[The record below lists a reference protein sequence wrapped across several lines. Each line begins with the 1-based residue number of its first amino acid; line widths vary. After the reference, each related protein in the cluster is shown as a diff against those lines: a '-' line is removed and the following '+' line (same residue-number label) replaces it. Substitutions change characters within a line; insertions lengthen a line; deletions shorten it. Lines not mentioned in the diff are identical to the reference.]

1 MNSIEVFLQ
10 SVCRF
15 ISTEESAKDI
25 RDELEDH
32 ISSYIEEYMDEGMDL
47 DEATNKA
54 LEQMG
59 DPRQLSELYKEAPY
73 RYKGFWK
80 ILLITVFTCVYI
92 FSKFMYD
99 HLNFSDMNS
108 AYITAIFVILFYGF
122 FIFNEVKI
130 HRNKVKT
137 FQKEPLFFIQNYKTP
152 IILDKIIKFVQL
164 YYILEI
170 ALYLSRFGNTI
181 KGSTTLMMLSII
193 NRCSFNLI
201 IVLLFSF
208 ANFSKNKSV
217 VYEDGI
223 FVFNKFI
230 YWNSITGYRWNKDY
244 DKGKSCYSLELKL
257 TKNKSRTGIKVS
269 SFQINLIEELFLF
282 KNVQKL
288 EQSYW

>member
-122 FIFNEVKI
+122 FIFNEV
-130 HRNKVKT
+130 
-137 FQKEPLFFIQNYKTP
+137 
-152 IILDKIIKFVQL
+152 
-164 YYILEI
+164 
-170 ALYLSRFGNTI
+170 
-181 KGSTTLMMLSII
+181 
-193 NRCSFNLI
+193 
-201 IVLLFSF
+201 
-208 ANFSKNKSV
+208 
-217 VYEDGI
+217 
-223 FVFNKFI
+223 
-230 YWNSITGYRWNKDY
+230 
-244 DKGKSCYSLELKL
+244 
-257 TKNKSRTGIKVS
+257 
-269 SFQINLIEELFLF
+269 
-282 KNVQKL
+282 
-288 EQSYW
+288 